1 MECALVLTKRGHK
14 PTIFEKDGEL
24 GGMFITASS
33 MTFKENDK
41 ELLNWYRRE
50 IKEAGIPVKLNTE
63 VNDIGV
69 LGDFDEVIVA
79 TGSVPRT
86 MPTIPGFETTLTFTD
101 ILRDQKEVG
110 DKILFIGGGQ
120 SSCEAAYDYVRAGKH
135 PIIVEFKSDLIAD
148 DATSLCNTSYLR
160 DAMNI
165 IRFLF
170 ILNPRSPPL
179 RMVSPLL
186 RTEKPVRPLSLSMT
200 MLLTALALF
209 PTLLQK
215 PPAKCTS
222 SVTVLP

>member
-1 MECALVLTKRGHK
+1 
-14 PTIFEKDGEL
+14 
-24 GGMFITASS
+24 

-110 DKILFIGGGQ
+110 DKVLFIGGGQ

-160 DAMNI
+160 DAMEYHQVPVYLESTVTSLKNGVATVKN
-165 IRFLF
+165 R
-170 ILNPRSPPL
+170 
-179 RMVSPLL
+179 
-186 RTEKPVRPLSLSMT
+186 KPVRPLSLSMT